1 MITAKAVFPDSG
13 ISFDFAEVEFSP
25 KEPGIPFGDN
35 LAHQVSA
42 ICHQFG
48 DSKTPALPPIR
59 LLPVTNLDNLEPV
72 DLMPWLYEVMEKG
85 GNLIHVE
92 ASHAIA

>member
-1 MITAKAVFPDSG
+1 MKVLFSSD
-13 ISFDFAEVEFSP
+13 VEFSP
-25 KEPGIPFGDN
+25 NEPGIPFGDN
-35 LAHQVSA
+35 LAHQVSC
-42 ICHQFG
+42 ICRQFG
-48 DSKTPALPPIR
+48 DNKTPALSPIR

-72 DLMPWLYEVMEKG
+72 DLAPCIFEVMEKG